1 MITEKRARWLS
12 LSLLILAALALLG
25 LGGLRARQTYLLRGI
40 PAGLPGPI
48 AYSGPRLG
56 LNVAL
61 EQYDDAALA
70 ANLEQIAALGV
81 SDIKQTFTFSEDF
94 DWAAA
99 DRLATAV
106 LTHPSLTLTPLL
118 DGDPANNFAPPADPA
133 VFAAWAGQFAARY
146 GDQIQAYIIWD
157 EPNLTSHWGNQP
169 VNAAEYAALLTAASA
184 AIRAADATA
193 VIIAAPLAPTSETGP
208 QNLADH
214 LYLQQLYEEGAANAF
229 DVAAGKPYGFDSP
242 PDDRRVDNAI
252 LNFSRFILLR
262 EVMERNGDGDKAL
275 WAGNWGWNSLPPD
288 WTGAP
293 SVWGQV
299 SAQQQ
304 ADWTAAALRR
314 AQTEWPWAGVLFLE
328 NWEPAAEAGD
338 ARWGFS
344 VKERGTIDD
353 CQLSIVNCQLGVAL
367 PGFRLARP
375 DDPAQVYVGGWRFS
389 PEFGADISQ
398 TVEGEPPDRVTFT
411 FWGTDAGLRVRR
423 ANFRA
428 RLYVTI
434 DGRPANAL
442 PHDENGAALVLT
454 AADPA
459 EDYIAI
465 EPVATGLEPGVH
477 VMEVVASRGWDQWA
491 LNGFSVGYFPPDAD
505 FTTVT
510 WLLGITAVLSLIAS
524 AYVAR
529 RAHWGG
535 WLREKSAWYARFS
548 SGVQV
553 GLAAALAALVTL
565 MGWLTWGQEA
575 ATLYRRLGDG
585 PQLGLTA
592 VVAALFYVAP
602 SFYVYI
608 IALAALFV
616 LIALRPAWGVVLIA
630 FTIPFYVPPW
640 PKPMFQFFF
649 SPVEILTAVTFG
661 AFLLRKILECGVRS
675 AECGVRSAECGV
687 QSAETSR
694 LTPHASRITHHASR
708 LTSAD
713 YAVLAFAL
721 VATASLLFTE
731 RLDVATNEWR
741 MVIIEPIL
749 FYVLLRGVKLSQK
762 EMWAVL
768 DAFVLSGVAVA
779 LFGLWQVAFDRAS
792 LITAEG
798 GLLRIRS
805 IYGSPN
811 NLALYLGRILPLA
824 LAMLLLGKE
833 NGNRRWW
840 YGVFLVPMGLAVL
853 LTFSKGALLLGLPA
867 AFLYVF
873 WRWQQANGRR
883 TWPWVLL
890 FGGLGTAVFLA
901 ALQIPQLA
909 GRLDLNSQTGFF
921 RLNLWRASLNMIADH
936 PWLGVGL
943 DNFLY
948 AHRGRYILD
957 AAWQEPNLNH
967 PHNIVLDFAT
977 RLGLLGLLAGGWLI
991 GEAGF
996 RLWRLGT
1003 THHASRLT
1011 PHVSRLSP
1019 LWLPVAVGLGGGLIS
1034 MVMHGLVDH
1043 SFFLT
1048 DLAYAFYMLL
1058 GTAVWL
1064 QRNGR
1069 FPFLLANSPPHD

>member
-1 MITEKRARWLS
+1 
-12 LSLLILAALALLG
+12 
-25 LGGLRARQTYLLRGI
+25 
-40 PAGLPGPI
+40 
-48 AYSGPRLG
+48 
-56 LNVAL
+56 
-61 EQYDDAALA
+61 
-70 ANLEQIAALGV
+70 LEQIAALGITN
-81 SDIKQTFTFSEDF
+81 IKQTFTFSEDF
-94 DWAAA
+94 DWDAA
-99 DRLATAV
+99 DRLITAV
-106 LTHPSLTLTPLL
+106 SAHPALTLTPLL
-118 DGDPANNFAPPADPA
+118 DGDPANHFAPPPDPA
-133 VFAAWAGQFAARY
+133 AFAAWAGEFAAHY
-146 GDQIQAYIIWD
+146 GDQIQHYIIWD

-184 AIRAADATA
+184 AIRASDGTA
-193 VIIAAPLAPTSETGP
+193 VIVAAPLAPTVETGP
-208 QNLADH
+208 QNLADP

-242 PDDRRVDNAI
+242 PDDRRVDNSV

-275 WAGNWGWNSLPPD
+275 WAGNWGWNSLPAD
-288 WTGAP
+288 WTGDP
-293 SVWGQV
+293 SVWGQTT
-299 SAQQQ
+299 AQQQ
-304 ADWTAAALRR
+304 ADWTTAALRR

-328 NWEPAAEAGD
+328 NWEPAAPADD

-344 VKERGTIDD
+344 VKERLGTGDWRLEADQSPVPSLQSAPI
-353 CQLSIVNCQLGVAL
+353 AL
-367 PGFRLARP
+367 PGFHFATP
-375 DDPAQVYVGGWRFS
+375 DDPAQVYEGGWRFS

-442 PHDENGAALVLT
+442 PRDENGAALVLT
-454 AADPA
+454 APDPA
-459 EDYIAI
+459 EDYIAL

-491 LNGFSVGYFPPDAD
+491 LNGFSVGYFPPQAD
-505 FTTVT
+505 FTTAY

-524 AYVAR
+524 FYFAR
-529 RAHWGG
+529 RARWGG
-535 WLREKSAWYARFS
+535 WLREKSAWYGRFS
-548 SGVQV
+548 SGVQI
-553 GLAAALAALVTL
+553 GLAAALTALVTL

-602 SFYVYI
+602 SFYVYV

-649 SPVEILTAVTFG
+649 SPVEILTAVTFA
-661 AFLLRKILECGVRS
+661 AFLLRKTLDFGFRISES
-675 AECGVRSAECGV
+675 P
-687 QSAETSR
+687 
-694 LTPHASRITHHASR
+694 PHRIP
-708 LTSAD
+708 SAD

-721 VATASLLFTE
+721 IATASLLFTE

-768 DAFVLSGVAVA
+768 DAFVLSGLAVA
-779 LFGLWQVAFDRAS
+779 LFGLWQFAFDRAS

-824 LAMLLLGKE
+824 LAMLLLGRE
-833 NGNRRWW
+833 NGARRWW
-840 YGVFLVPMGLAVL
+840 YGAFLVPMGLAAL
-853 LTFSKGALLLGLPA
+853 LSFSKGALLLGLPA

-873 WRWQQANGRR
+873 WRWQQVNGRR
-883 TWPWVLL
+883 TWLWVLL
-890 FGGLGTAVFLA
+890 FGGVGTAVFLA

-921 RLNLWRASLNMIADH
+921 RLNLWRASLHMIADH
-936 PWLGVGL
+936 PWFGVGL

-977 RLGLLGLLAGGWLI
+977 RLGLLGLLAGVWVI
-991 GEAGF
+991 GEAG
-996 RLWRLGT
+996 WRLVKSYKLLAGSYKPEVT
-1003 THHASRLT
+1003 GDGHRVTA
-1011 PHVSRLSP
+1011 V
-1019 LWLPVAVGLGGGLIS
+1019 WLPVAVGLGGGLIS
-1034 MVMHGLVDH
+1034 MVLHGMVDH

-1048 DLAYAFYMLL
+1048 DLAYAFYLML

-1064 QRNGR
+1064 EARETR
-1069 FPFLLANSPPHD
+1069 H

>member
-1 MITEKRARWLS
+1 MSSWPVITEKRARWLS
-12 LSLLILAALALLG
+12 LGLLLLAALALLA
-25 LGGLRARQTYLLRGI
+25 LGGLRARQAYLLRGI

-48 AYSGPRLG
+48 SHAGPRQG

-61 EQYDDAALA
+61 EQYDDEALA
-70 ANLEQIAALGV
+70 ANLEQIAALGITN
-81 SDIKQTFTFSEDF
+81 IKQTFTFSEDF
-94 DWAAA
+94 DWDAA
-99 DRLATAV
+99 DRLITAV
-106 LTHPSLTLTPLL
+106 SAHPALTLTPLL
-118 DGDPANNFAPPADPA
+118 DGDPANHFAPPPDPA
-133 VFAAWAGQFAARY
+133 AFAAWAGEFAAHY
-146 GDQIQAYIIWD
+146 GDQIQHYIIWD

-184 AIRAADATA
+184 AIRASDGTA
-193 VIIAAPLAPTSETGP
+193 VIVAAPLAPTVETGP
-208 QNLADH
+208 QNLADP

-242 PDDRRVDNAI
+242 PDDRRVDNSV

-275 WAGNWGWNSLPPD
+275 WAGNWGWNSLPAD
-288 WTGAP
+288 WTGDP
-293 SVWGQV
+293 SVWGQTT
-299 SAQQQ
+299 AQQQ
-304 ADWTAAALRR
+304 ADWTTAALRR

-328 NWEPAAEAGD
+328 NWEPAAPADD

-344 VKERGTIDD
+344 VKERLGTGDWRLEADQSPVPSLQSAPI
-353 CQLSIVNCQLGVAL
+353 AL
-367 PGFRLARP
+367 PGFHFATP
-375 DDPAQVYVGGWRFS
+375 DDPAQVYEGGWRFS

-442 PHDENGAALVLT
+442 PRDENGAALVLT
-454 AADPA
+454 APDPA
-459 EDYIAI
+459 EDYIAL

-491 LNGFSVGYFPPDAD
+491 LNGFSVGYFPPQAD
-505 FTTVT
+505 FTTAY

-524 AYVAR
+524 FYFAR
-529 RAHWGG
+529 RARWGG
-535 WLREKSAWYARFS
+535 WLREKSAWYGRFS
-548 SGVQV
+548 SGVQI
-553 GLAAALAALVTL
+553 GLAAALTALVTL

-602 SFYVYI
+602 SFYVYV

-649 SPVEILTAVTFG
+649 SPVEILTAVTFA
-661 AFLLRKILECGVRS
+661 AFLLRKTLDFGFRISES
-675 AECGVRSAECGV
+675 P
-687 QSAETSR
+687 
-694 LTPHASRITHHASR
+694 PHRIP
-708 LTSAD
+708 SAD

-721 VATASLLFTE
+721 IATASLLFTE

-768 DAFVLSGVAVA
+768 DAFVLSGLAVA
-779 LFGLWQVAFDRAS
+779 LFGLWQFAFDRAS

-824 LAMLLLGKE
+824 LAMLLLGRE
-833 NGNRRWW
+833 NGARRWW
-840 YGVFLVPMGLAVL
+840 YGAFLVPMGLAAL
-853 LTFSKGALLLGLPA
+853 LSFSKGALLLGLPA

-873 WRWQQANGRR
+873 WRWQQVNGRR
-883 TWPWVLL
+883 TWLWVLL
-890 FGGLGTAVFLA
+890 FGGVGTAVFLA

-921 RLNLWRASLNMIADH
+921 RLNLWRASLHMIADH
-936 PWLGVGL
+936 PWFGVGL

-977 RLGLLGLLAGGWLI
+977 RLGLLGLLAGVWVI
-991 GEAGF
+991 GEAG
-996 RLWRLGT
+996 WRLVKSYKLLAGSYKPEVT
-1003 THHASRLT
+1003 GDGHRVTA
-1011 PHVSRLSP
+1011 V
-1019 LWLPVAVGLGGGLIS
+1019 WLPVAVGLGGGLIS
-1034 MVMHGLVDH
+1034 MVLHGMVDH

-1048 DLAYAFYMLL
+1048 DLAYAFYLML

-1064 QRNGR
+1064 EARETR
-1069 FPFLLANSPPHD
+1069 H

>member
-1 MITEKRARWLS
+1 MITTTRAHWLS
-12 LSLLILAALALLG
+12 LGLFTLAALALLG

-48 AYSGPRLG
+48 AHGGPRQG

-81 SDIKQTFTFSEDF
+81 SDVKQSFYFTEDF
-94 DWAAA
+94 DWDAA
-99 DRLATAV
+99 DRVVTAV
-106 LTHPSLTLTPLL
+106 STHHLTLTPLL

-133 VFAAWAGQFAARY
+133 AYAQWAGEFAARY
-146 GDQIQAYIIWD
+146 GNQIQHYIIWD
-157 EPNLTSHWGNQP
+157 EPNLTSHWGHQP

-184 AIRAADATA
+184 AIRAADGTA
-193 VIIAAPLAPTSETGP
+193 VIVAAPLAPTVETGP

-229 DVAAGKPYGFDSP
+229 DIAAGKPYGFNSP

-262 EVMERNGDGDKAL
+262 EVMERNNDGGKAL
-275 WAGNWGWNSLPPD
+275 WAGNWGWNSLPAG

-293 SVWGQV
+293 SVWGQTT
-299 SAQQQ
+299 AQQQ
-304 ADWTAAALRR
+304 ADWTNAALQR

-328 NWEPAAEAGD
+328 NWEPAAPADD

-344 VKERGTIDD
+344 VKGRGIIDN
-353 CQLSIVNCQLGVAL
+353 CQLTIVNCQLGVAL
-367 PGFRLARP
+367 PGFHFATP
-375 DDPAQVYVGGWRFS
+375 DDLAQVYEGGWRFS
-389 PEFGADISQ
+389 PEFGADISE
-398 TVEGEPPDRVTFT
+398 TAVGEPPDRVTFT
-411 FWGTDAGLRVRR
+411 FWGTEAGLRVRR

-459 EDYIAI
+459 EDYITIA
-465 EPVATGLEPGVH
+465 PVATGLEPGVH
-477 VMEVVASRGWDQWA
+477 VMEVITSRGWDQWA
-491 LNGFSVGYFPPDAD
+491 LNGFSVGYRPPEAD
-505 FTTVT
+505 FSVGY
-510 WLLGITAVLSLIAS
+510 WLLGATAVLTLIA
-524 AYVAR
+524 AITFTR
-529 RAHWGG
+529 RAHWGD
-535 WLREKSAWYARFS
+535 WLRERSAGYARLS

-553 GLAAALAALVTL
+553 GLAVALTALVTL
-565 MGWLTWGQEA
+565 TGWLTWGQDA
-575 ATLYRRLGDG
+575 ASLYRRLGDG

-640 PKPMFQFFF
+640 PKPMFQFLF
-649 SPVEILTAVTFG
+649 SPVEILTAVTFA
-661 AFLLRKILECGVRS
+661 AFLLHKISDFR
-675 AECGVRSAECGV
+675 
-687 QSAETSR
+687 SR
-694 LTPHASRITHHASR
+694 LAASPPLPLPLSLSPR
-708 LTSAD
+708 LLVSPARPTAD

-741 MVIIEPIL
+741 MVIIQPML
-749 FYVLLRGVKLSQK
+749 FYVLLRGVKLSQR

-768 DAFVLSGVAVA
+768 DAFVLSGTAVA
-779 LFGLWQVAFDRAS
+779 LFGLWQFGFDRDS

-824 LAMLLLGKE
+824 LAMLLLGRD
-833 NGNRRWW
+833 NGPRRWL
-840 YGVFLVPMGLAVL
+840 YGALFVPMGLAAL
-853 LTFSKGALLLGLPA
+853 LSFSKGALLLGLPA

-883 TWPWVLL
+883 TWPWLL
-890 FGGLGTAVFLA
+890 VFGVAGTAVFLA

-967 PHNIVLDFAT
+967 PHNIALDFAT
-977 RLGLLGLLAGGWLI
+977 RLGLLGLLTGAWLI
-991 GEAGF
+991 GEAGW
-996 RLWRLGT
+996 RLWKLPGMVTAVWR
-1003 THHASRLT
+1003 
-1011 PHVSRLSP
+1011 
-1019 LWLPVAVGLGGGLIS
+1019 PVAVGLGGGLIS
-1034 MVMHGLVDH
+1034 MVMHGIVDH

-1048 DLAYAFYMLL
+1048 DLAYAFYLLL

-1064 QRNGR
+1064 AQHG
-1069 FPFLLANSPPHD
+1069 SPATDLSQAGDDDQT

>member
-1 MITEKRARWLS
+1 
-12 LSLLILAALALLG
+12 
-25 LGGLRARQTYLLRGI
+25 
-40 PAGLPGPI
+40 
-48 AYSGPRLG
+48 
-56 LNVAL
+56 
-61 EQYDDAALA
+61 
-70 ANLEQIAALGV
+70 
-81 SDIKQTFTFSEDF
+81 
-94 DWAAA
+94 
-99 DRLATAV
+99 
-106 LTHPSLTLTPLL
+106 
-118 DGDPANNFAPPADPA
+118 
-133 VFAAWAGQFAARY
+133 
-146 GDQIQAYIIWD
+146 
-157 EPNLTSHWGNQP
+157 
-169 VNAAEYAALLTAASA
+169 
-184 AIRAADATA
+184 
-193 VIIAAPLAPTSETGP
+193 
-208 QNLADH
+208 
-214 LYLQQLYEEGAANAF
+214 
-229 DVAAGKPYGFDSP
+229 
-242 PDDRRVDNAI
+242 
-252 LNFSRFILLR
+252 
-262 EVMERNGDGDKAL
+262 
-275 WAGNWGWNSLPPD
+275 
-288 WTGAP
+288 
-293 SVWGQV
+293 
-299 SAQQQ
+299 
-304 ADWTAAALRR
+304 
-314 AQTEWPWAGVLFLE
+314 
-328 NWEPAAEAGD
+328 
-338 ARWGFS
+338 
-344 VKERGTIDD
+344 
-353 CQLSIVNCQLGVAL
+353 
-367 PGFRLARP
+367 
-375 DDPAQVYVGGWRFS
+375 
-389 PEFGADISQ
+389 
-398 TVEGEPPDRVTFT
+398 
-411 FWGTDAGLRVRR
+411 
-423 ANFRA
+423 
-428 RLYVTI
+428 
-434 DGRPANAL
+434 
-442 PHDENGAALVLT
+442 
-454 AADPA
+454 
-459 EDYIAI
+459 
-465 EPVATGLEPGVH
+465 
-477 VMEVVASRGWDQWA
+477 
-491 LNGFSVGYFPPDAD
+491 
-505 FTTVT
+505 
-510 WLLGITAVLSLIAS
+510 
-524 AYVAR
+524 
-529 RAHWGG
+529 
-535 WLREKSAWYARFS
+535 
-548 SGVQV
+548 

-592 VVAALFYVAP
+592 VVAALFYIAP

-649 SPVEILTAVTFG
+649 SPVEILTTVTFG
-661 AFLLRKILECGVRS
+661 AFLLRKML
-675 AECGVRSAECGV
+675 ECGVRSAECGV

-708 LTSAD
+708 LMSAD